1 MANINDYKIVGKKSA
16 KYFELLANE
25 LDFELSTLEQKQIE
39 RLGFYLFIIEHL
51 THLNDILDIT
61 DIVSDTDFNK
71 ILFNEIYDDCGIDA
85 ITVNEEDNHIQLFNF
100 KYRNKFS
107 AGKQSL
113 NETILSSKFINAL
126 ITEDLSE
133 LRGKTKNGAK
143 NILEKLNS
151 NEEYKITLY
160 VVSNEEIGSINKD
173 HHLLQ
178 LEKMYGLEIVLIGL
192 DQISQFVSLRP
203 NPIHSKLI
211 VDNDAIMSF
220 SESSISSSKSYILRL
235 PLSEIIRIT
244 CDDNNLRT
252 NYAIE
257 DLTPLIDVKIDYS
270 VLFDNVRGLVVK
282 SKYNN
287 NISHSLK
294 NDPTKFF
301 MYNNGLTLTANDI
314 TAESVN
320 AGKKVRLDLDSIQVL
335 NGGQSLRTIHSFN
348 SEDSKHLEDY
358 LAKSEILVRIFKTS
372 KDSSLNNKIAEF
384 TNSQNSISNVDLKSL
399 RGEQLQIEQYLD
411 EHNIIYSRKT
421 GDTGLSNSKNYKHKI
436 SMERFGQVLMSLKGM
451 PERATNQKKSIFD
464 KYYDELF
471 LSPSFS
477 LESCPNMVVDYFKI
491 KKEYDKVKEII
502 ASSEQKVFY
511 ILYLQSKLDK
521 SVSELITTLE
531 ATIKSYTPTSG
542 KTLSEA
548 RKLIQLNFK
557 IYLDEKVLPT
567 TMAII
572 NTGFDA

>member
-1 MANINDYKIVGKKSA
+1 MANINDYKIIGKKSS

-25 LDFELSTLEQKQIE
+25 LDFDFSNIEQKQIE

-61 DIVSDTDFNK
+61 DIVSDTDFNS
-71 ILFNEIYDDCGIDA
+71 ILFNEKYDDCGIDA
-85 ITVNEEDNHIQLFNF
+85 ITINEDDNHIQLFNF

-126 ITEDLSE
+126 ITEDLKE
-133 LRGKTKNGAK
+133 LRGKTKEGAK
-143 NILEKLNS
+143 SILAKLNS
-151 NEEYKITLY
+151 NDEYKISLY
-160 VVSNEEIGSINKD
+160 VVSNEEVESITKD
-173 HHLLQ
+173 HHLQQ
-178 LEKMYGLEIVLIGL
+178 LEKMYGLEIIIVGL

-203 NPIHSKLI
+203 VPIHSKLI

-244 CDDNNLRT
+244 CNDSDLRA

-257 DLTPLIDVKIDYS
+257 DLTPLTNVEIDYS

-320 AGKKVRLDLDSIQVL
+320 ANKKVRLNLDSIQVL

-358 LAKSEILVRIFKTS
+358 LSKSEVLVRIFKTS
-372 KDSSLNNKIAEF
+372 KDSSLNNKIAEY

-399 RGEQLQIEQYLD
+399 RSEQLQIEQYLD

-421 GDTGLSNSKNYKHKI
+421 GDTGLSSSKSYKHKI

-464 KYYDELF
+464 KYYEELF
-471 LSPSFS
+471 IGANFS
-477 LESCPNMVVDYFKI
+477 LEASPKMVSDYFKI
-491 KKEYDKVKEII
+491 KKEYDKVKSTITT
-502 ASSEQKVFY
+502 SEQKVFY
-511 ILYLQSKLDK
+511 ILYLQSKLENPI
-521 SVSELITTLE
+521 SELITILE
-531 ATIKSYTPTSG
+531 STIKSYTPSSG

-557 IYLDEKVLPT
+557 TYLDQQVLT
-567 TMAII
+567 TTKAIV
-572 NTGFDA
+572 NTGFGV